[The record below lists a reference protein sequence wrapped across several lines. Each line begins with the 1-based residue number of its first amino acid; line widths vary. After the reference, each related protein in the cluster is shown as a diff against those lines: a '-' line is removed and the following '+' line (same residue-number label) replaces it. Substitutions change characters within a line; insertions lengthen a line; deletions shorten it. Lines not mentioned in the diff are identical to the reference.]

1 MAKNLIHIF
10 GASGS
15 GTTTLAEKISREL
28 GYFHL
33 DTDDYFWLPTDPV
46 LLLDGGIPWKTIIK
60 KFSGQFR
67 GQKGSAAYDRSV
79 SSWPGANP

>member
-28 GYFHL
+28 GFFHL
-33 DTDDYFWLPTDPV
+33 DTGGPEIRSKAKHDQWQALLPCPI
-46 LLLDGGIPWKTIIK
+46 LLLDGGDTLENNYQKVLRAIPKTERK
-60 KFSGQFR
+60 CSL
-67 GQKGSAAYDRSV
+67 
-79 SSWPGANP
+79 

>member
-33 DTDDYFWLPTDPV
+33 DTDDYFWLPPTPNSPPS
-46 LLLDGGIPWKTIIK
+46 GRWRSG
-60 KFSGQFR
+60 FSGCIR
-67 GQKGSAAYDRSV
+67 TLTGQRTR
-79 SSWPGANP
+79 